1 MKHRGFLGL
10 LPMLLLVV
18 SACQPTTAVEDSANH
33 AQLDVELEELIT
45 INGQRR
51 LENFM
56 LPESDDF
63 GSIPQDP
70 RNPLTVEKVELG
82 KLLFHEPA
90 LSVATRHAQ
99 SRGTFSCATCHN
111 AAAGFEAGAARSI
124 AEGGSGWGTR
134 GEARRPDPAIPP
146 VDVDSPPLKSQTIL
160 NKAYQRLLMFSGAAG
175 TGGDNTGLD
184 ERWPLHPDAAANHL
198 GYLGME
204 SQAIG
209 ALGKH
214 RMFHALSA
222 EQLMQT
228 HTTYEGLW
236 QSVWGNEPVTAERVG
251 LTIAAYERTVFA
263 NRAPFQRW
271 LRGESEAMTLAEKRG
286 ALVFFDQR
294 SRCTDCHTGPA
305 LSSMAFYALGMPD
318 MPGAPPD
325 PGRGGLTGVE
335 QDRFTYKVPQ
345 LYNLT
350 DAGFM
355 GHGSSFRS
363 MREVIDYY
371 VNAVPAV
378 NLPPG
383 RITDQFQPLELTDQE
398 VEDLIVF
405 LESALNDPDL
415 ERYQP
420 DSVPSGGCIPANDP
434 AARLD
439 LGCN

>member
-1 MKHRGFLGL
+1 MNKGVPGFLLIVL
-10 LPMLLLVV
+10 LAF
-18 SACQPTTAVEDSANH
+18 SACQPTTAVDEAADH
-33 AQLDVELEELIT
+33 AQLDADLEALIT

-56 LPESDDF
+56 LPDSDDLAA
-63 GSIPQDP
+63 IPQDP
-70 RNPLTVEKVELG
+70 RNRLTAEKVTLG

-90 LSVATRHAQ
+90 LSGATLHEEN
-99 SRGTFSCATCHN
+99 RGSFSCATCHH

-134 GEARRPDPAIPP
+134 GEARRPDPNTPRG
-146 VDVDSPPLKSQTIL
+146 DVDSPPLKSQTIL

-175 TGGDNTGLD
+175 TGGDNSGLE
-184 ERWPLHPDAAANHL
+184 ERWPFHPDAAANHL

-214 RMFHALSA
+214 RMFNAISVD
-222 EQLMQT
+222 QLIQT

-236 QSVWGNEPVTAERVG
+236 QSVWGNDPVTAERVG

-271 LRGESEAMTLAEKRG
+271 LRGESGAMTLAEKRG
-286 ALVFFDQR
+286 AVVFFSQR
-294 SRCTDCHTGPA
+294 SKCTDCHTGPA

-318 MPGAPPD
+318 MPGVPPD
-325 PGRGGLTGVE
+325 PGRGGLTGE
-335 QDRFTYKVPQ
+335 EGDRFTYKVPQ
-345 LYNLT
+345 LYNLV

-363 MREVIDYY
+363 IREVVDYY
-371 VNAVPAV
+371 AHAVPAV

-383 RITDQFQPLELTDQE
+383 RVTEQFQRLALTDQE
-398 VEDLIVF
+398 IEDLIVF

-415 ERYQP
+415 LRYQP
-420 DSVPSGGCIPANDP
+420 ESVPSGGCIPANDP
-434 AARLD
+434 VARRD